1 MKTELT
7 KGIRPVTCGYENLQ
21 AIVCCPNV
29 RGTTEVTFTEAQKQT
44 IRYRSMYLFILSN
57 YFLCNYGFLSLF
69 FSECDEYKSAV
80 FEKSYVLQLVANAK
94 PLEKESDQC
103 GHRAVPLIIGG
114 TRAGLKE
121 FPHSAILGYRTLE
134 NTIIWGCGG
143 SLISKRYI
151 LTAAH
156 CIKSQD

>member
-1 MKTELT
+1 MLEVQLKLHLLKHRNKQFVIE
-7 KGIRPVTCGYENLQ
+7 
-21 AIVCCPNV
+21 VC
-29 RGTTEVTFTEAQKQT
+29 
-44 IRYRSMYLFILSN
+44 IYLFYVIILCVMTDF
-57 YFLCNYGFLSLF
+57 YHYF

-156 CIKSQD
+156 CVKSQD